1 MVLRPELFAT
11 PPTVA
16 EALLAAPTL
25 AGLTADE
32 LARQHQAGLVV
43 DADGRPC
50 DLEARVSRAV
60 PVYLYRDLPDEFD
73 VPFDLDIL
81 HVDEHLV
88 VVDKPHFLATMPRGR
103 HVTQTALVRLRR
115 LLAEPDLAPA
125 HRLDR
130 LTAGVLLFTR
140 MPAERAPYQRL
151 FADREVRK
159 EYRALAELPR
169 VHEPGASRSP
179 LARGASPLA
188 PGASPLER
196 GGSPLELVERRTV
209 RVADRIVKTAG
220 DLRARVVDG
229 PANAVSDITLERA
242 IDGPSAGCATGRL
255 GEYRLVPHTGRT
267 HQLRLHMASLGV
279 PILGDPLYPEVD
291 DDLAAAPDRGDFSRP
306 LRLIAS
312 RLEFTDPVTGE
323 ERGFESSRTWS
334 SGEVPSPGLRPT

>member
-11 PPTVA
+11 PTSVA

-32 LARQHQAGLVV
+32 LARQHKAGLVV

-140 MPAERAPYQRL
+140 RPPERAAYQRL
-151 FADREVRK
+151 FAEREVRK
-159 EYRALAELPR
+159 EYRALAGLPR
-169 VHEPGASRSP
+169 PLRSGAPSV
-179 LARGASPLA
+179 
-188 PGASPLER
+188 ER
-196 GGSPLELVERRTV
+196 GGSPLELVQPLERVQPLELVQPLEPVERKTV
-209 RVADRIVKTAG
+209 RVSNRIVKTAG
-220 DLRARVVDG
+220 DLRALVVDG
-229 PANAVSDITLERA
+229 PVNAISDITLEKVR
-242 IDGPSAGCATGRL
+242 DEGL

-323 ERGFESSRTWS
+323 QRGFESHR
-334 SGEVPSPGLRPT
+334 RY

>member
-1 MVLRPELFAT
+1 M
-11 PPTVA
+11 
-16 EALLAAPTL
+16 
-25 AGLTADE
+25 
-32 LARQHQAGLVV
+32 
-43 DADGRPC
+43 
-50 DLEARVSRAV
+50 
-60 PVYLYRDLPDEFD
+60 
-73 VPFDLDIL
+73 

-140 MPAERAPYQRL
+140 RPPERAAYQRL
-151 FADREVRK
+151 FADREARK
-159 EYRALAELPR
+159 EYRALAGLPR
-169 VHEPGASRSP
+169 PLRSGVSPVEPGV
-179 LARGASPLA
+179 
-188 PGASPLER
+188 SPLER
-196 GGSPLELVERRTV
+196 GVSPVEPGVSPVEPGVSPLELVERRTV
-209 RVADRIVKTAG
+209 RVANRIVKTAG

-229 PANAVSDITLERA
+229 PANAVSDITLEREV
-242 IDGPSAGCATGRL
+242 DGPPAGCATFRL

-267 HQLRLHMASLGV
+267 HQLRLHMASLRV

-291 DDLAAAPDRGDFSRP
+291 DDLAAAPDRGDFSQP

-323 ERGFESSRTWS
+323 ERRFESSRTWS

>member
-1 MVLRPELFAT
+1 M
-11 PPTVA
+11 
-16 EALLAAPTL
+16 
-25 AGLTADE
+25 
-32 LARQHQAGLVV
+32 
-43 DADGRPC
+43 
-50 DLEARVSRAV
+50 
-60 PVYLYRDLPDEFD
+60 
-73 VPFDLDIL
+73 

-140 MPAERAPYQRL
+140 RPPERAAYQRL
-151 FADREVRK
+151 FADREARK
-159 EYRALAELPR
+159 EYRALAGLPR
-169 VHEPGASRSP
+169 PLRSGVSPVEPGV
-179 LARGASPLA
+179 
-188 PGASPLER
+188 
-196 GGSPLELVERRTV
+196 SPLELVERRTV
-209 RVADRIVKTAG
+209 RVANRIVKTAG

-229 PANAVSDITLERA
+229 PANAVSDITLEREV
-242 IDGPSAGCATGRL
+242 DGPPAGCATFRL

-267 HQLRLHMASLGV
+267 HQLRLHMASLRV

-291 DDLAAAPDRGDFSRP
+291 DDLAAAPDRGDFSQP

-323 ERGFESSRTWS
+323 ERRFESSRTWS